1 MLHLESKLLPD
12 KLRWKAQ
19 LDDFFGGFMESA
31 LEEVNN
37 REDSANKKEF
47 FYALQRM
54 YPILAEDLLREMS

>member
-1 MLHLESKLLPD
+1 
-12 KLRWKAQ
+12 
-19 LDDFFGGFMESA
+19 LDDFFCGFVESA